1 MNDRV
6 GRGCVPGPAAALPD
20 IRTWVQHSGFEELLQ
35 LYLHQGSLI
44 RSILIGDPQL
54 CRELSERAHIPPVNG
69 GRTDTLLLRL
79 AEPRGR
85 PWYIVTR
92 VPLPSG
98 RHSHGGLHAQKLA
111 QETHQLLGDVP
122 GADLLLSP
130 AHSLNNM
137 MTPGVDEFGFTA
149 VAALSSR
156 GVGDEDDLRQLRRG
170 LFDRGLI
177 CIGSVQVAGCTALCF
192 LTSAAVRSL
201 RHCHVGSNGHVSISE
216 LVNNAGFA
224 NQLFRYAYVKL
235 YALRHGVI
243 PAFPAWDGD
252 QLFGL
257 EDESCAHLKFRR
269 LTFNGFTDHHL
280 LLWAEDHPP
289 IDIDLNGYFQELP
302 RCWQRHR
309 PLLRHLFEL
318 APEQRNAIDAWR
330 HEVTAGG
337 ERTLVAIHVRRGDYR
352 QLQLPDAP
360 WFRLVPERWYLDWLR
375 RIWPT
380 LRDPLL
386 FVATDEPDALL
397 PEFAEFDPISAS
409 FDPLAQRLPP
419 HVRDFE
425 ALRRADYLAIC
436 NSSFSRMAAILA
448 SSAQKCF
455 LPSFQKECFVPY
467 EPWIDAG
474 FWERFQ
480 DAWGAESAGSH
491 SRLLGAVHDAIDN
504 SQQFFKTRID
514 AATIYFDISDL
525 LLYLL
530 HHTTLSGIQ
539 RVQCEI
545 LCRGAESYD
554 AQAIRFVVT
563 DELGGLAEID
573 KSALLNIIKDFHS
586 DIKSRARKECELR
599 AQLASAK
606 PCAFRARDIFI
617 TIGAF
622 WAVPGMGRLLQ
633 RLKNFGV
640 VIGVFIHDILPI
652 TAPEYFQARDRRIF
666 VKGIFEVL
674 TFADFVLTSSEYN
687 KGSLAKHTLGQ
698 RMEPLPIQVVP
709 LAREIPTPFAT
720 DAKTSRAVVEAV
732 SRDYV
737 LCVGTIEVR
746 KNPTYLFHI
755 WKLMVQSGRAK
766 VPTLVFAGRRGWLVQ
781 DFLDQLTASN
791 YLDGKIV
798 LLHDLTD
805 AELDLLYRKC
815 ILTMFP
821 SLAEGWGLPVGESL
835 AYGKVT
841 LSSDAGG
848 IPEVGGKLLD
858 YLDPYNVRAGL
869 ALLLRYLDDP
879 SLRHRR
885 QNEVER
891 YFESRSWQKVTQDF
905 LSAIQALANQV
916 RPCKSVAAIT
926 LPPNCFMPVCADAA
940 SISMDAGNG
949 ALSAELACVSGW
961 QGPRAWGVQ
970 PDALETILRF
980 RASVPAGKRVTVVMR
995 LAVPG
1000 MDCCRIR
1007 VSSGCGA
1014 QTEVSVKGAGSLAV
1028 LSCEIEPDQLITIR
1042 FSTPNPLRD
1051 GDKLGNPPCWILKE
1065 FLYIDRNRLPDQ
1077 KVKEFTD
1084 SGAPQSWSTRSLP
1097 NRAAKSPDLTKGA
1110 PLAKRVLLPQSA
1122 PWDYHQAA
1130 ISFGAFLQAAD
1141 SYWQSDF
1148 SNHRGPPIFVDHAD
1162 RQMFYSNCGNNEYAP
1177 RTGEINETI
1186 TLMRRSNQYVSMS
1199 RFTEG
1204 SIFDRSGTWRGL
1216 GYLKNF
1222 RDAHTLWLSNA
1233 ADGLWLDEQAMADAP
1248 FYEKS
1253 YLIFFNGNL
1262 QNYYHWMVEGLL
1274 SLDILSRT
1282 LGFDSNVK
1290 IALPKSRRIAERFD
1304 HRDSLKAVGLDRYDI
1319 VDVAENLIKVQEAIW
1334 VDSGD
1339 LVEDMPAA
1347 YVKDFQKRVAV
1358 RYAGLCGP
1366 RNRRLFIA
1374 RKGPTRTIDNIEQ
1387 VQALLG
1393 RYEFETVY
1401 LEDKSIIDQILLF
1414 QSAQFVVGAHGAG
1427 LSNLLFCEPGTK
1439 VIEFMPSV
1447 ELRPYFWLLSDKL
1460 ALLHGMQFCTPSGPQ
1475 GFQSA
1480 LTVDVDKLERL
1491 FRMLD
1496 AHF

>member
-6 GRGCVPGPAAALPD
+6 DRSCVPAPAEALPD
-20 IRTWVQHSGFEELLQ
+20 IRTWVQHSGFEELQQ
-35 LYLHQGSLI
+35 LYLDQGSLI

-54 CRELSERAHIPPVNG
+54 CRELSEHAYIPPVNG
-69 GRTDTLLLRL
+69 GGSDSLLLHL
-79 AEPRGR
+79 AEPH
-85 PWYIVTR
+85 IVTR
-92 VPLPSG
+92 VPSSSAQ
-98 RHSHGGLHAQKLA
+98 HSHGGLDAQNLA
-111 QETHQLLGDVP
+111 QETRRLLDHVP
-122 GADLLLSP
+122 SNDLLLSP

-137 MTPGVDEFGFTA
+137 MIPGDDEFGFTA

-156 GVGDEDDLRQLRRG
+156 GVGDEDDLRQLRRR

-177 CIGSVQVAGCTALCF
+177 CIGSVQVGGRTVLCF

-201 RHCHVGSNGHVSISE
+201 RHCHVGSNGHVNMSE
-216 LVNNAGFA
+216 LINNTGFA

-235 YALRHGVI
+235 YALRHGLI
-243 PAFPAWDGD
+243 PAFPAWDGG

-269 LTFNGFTDHHL
+269 LTFNGFTNHHL
-280 LLWAEDHPP
+280 LLWDEDHPP

-302 RCWQRHR
+302 QCWQRHR

-318 APEQRNAIDAWR
+318 APEQRNAIDTWR

-352 QLQLPDAP
+352 QLQLPEAP
-360 WFRLVPERWYLDWLR
+360 WFRLVPERWYLDWLK

-397 PEFAEFDPISAS
+397 PEFAEFNPISAG
-409 FDPLAQRLPP
+409 FDPPVQRLPA

-425 ALRRADYLAIC
+425 TLRRADYLAIC
-436 NSSFSRMAAILA
+436 NSSFSRMAAVLA

-455 LPSFQKECFVPY
+455 LPSFQKKCFVPY
-467 EPWIDAG
+467 EPWFDAG

-480 DAWGAESAGSH
+480 DAWGLEPAS
-491 SRLLGAVHDAIDN
+491 SRGQLLGEVHDAIDN
-504 SQQFFKTRID
+504 SRQFSNV
-514 AATIYFDISDL
+514 ATIYFDISDL
-525 LLYLL
+525 LLYML

-539 RVQCEI
+539 RVQCEF
-545 LCRGAESYD
+545 LSRVAESYD

-563 DELGGLAEID
+563 DGLGGLAEID
-573 KSALLNIIKDFHS
+573 KTALLDIIQDF
-586 DIKSRARKECELR
+586 DADTKSRARKECELR
-599 AQLASAK
+599 AQLASAN

-633 RLKNFGV
+633 RLKNFGA

-652 TAPEYFQARDRRIF
+652 TSPEYFQARDRRVF

-687 KGSLAKHTLGQ
+687 KGSLAKHMIGQ
-698 RMEPLPIQVVP
+698 RMELLPVQVVP
-709 LAREIPTPFAT
+709 LAREIPNPFAT
-720 DAKTSRAVVEAV
+720 DAKMSAAVVEAV

-755 WKLMVQSGRAK
+755 WKLMVQSGRTK

-791 YLDGKIV
+791 YLNGKIL

-815 ILTMFP
+815 ILTIFP
-821 SLAEGWGLPVGESL
+821 SLAEGWGLPIGESL
-835 AYGKVT
+835 AHGKVT

-848 IPEVGGKLLD
+848 IPEVGGKLVD
-858 YLDPYNVRAGL
+858 YLDPYNVRSGF

-879 SLRHRR
+879 LLRHRR

-891 YFESRSWQKVTQDF
+891 YFESRSWQKVTEDF
-905 LSAIQALANQV
+905 LSAIRALVNQV

-926 LPPNCFMPVCADAA
+926 LPPNCFLPVCADAA

-980 RASVPAGKRVTVVMR
+980 RAGMPAGKRVTVVMR
-995 LAVPG
+995 LAIPG
-1000 MDCCRIR
+1000 TDCCRIR

-1065 FLYIDRNRLPDQ
+1065 FLYVDGNRLPDQ
-1077 KVKEFTD
+1077 KAKEFSD
-1084 SGAPQSWSTRSLP
+1084 SDAPQSRSTQSLP
-1097 NRAAKSPDLTKGA
+1097 SPTVKPPDLTKA
-1110 PLAKRVLLPQSA
+1110 ASLAKRVLLPQSA
-1122 PWDYHQAA
+1122 PWDCHQAA

-1148 SNHRGPPIFVDHAD
+1148 SNHRGLPIFADHAD
-1162 RQMFYSNCGNNEYAP
+1162 RQMFYSNCGNHEYAP
-1177 RTGEINETI
+1177 RIGEINESI
-1186 TLMRRSNQYVSMS
+1186 TLMRRGNQYVSTS

-1222 RDAHTLWLSNA
+1222 PGAHTPWLSNA
-1233 ADGLWLDEQAMADAP
+1233 ADGLWLDEQAMAEAP

-1253 YLIFFNGNL
+1253 YLIFYNGNL

-1282 LGFDSNVK
+1282 LGFDSNFK
-1290 IALPKSRRIAERFD
+1290 IALPKSRHIAERFD

-1339 LVEDMPAA
+1339 LGAIPAA
-1347 YVKDFQKRVAV
+1347 YVKDFQKRVAG
-1358 RYAGLCGP
+1358 RYAGLSGP

-1374 RKGPTRTIDNIEQ
+1374 RKGQARTIDNIEQ
-1387 VQALLG
+1387 VQSLLD
-1393 RYEFETVY
+1393 RHEFETVY

-1414 QSAQFVVGAHGAG
+1414 QSAHFVVGAHGAG

-1447 ELRPYFWLLSDKL
+1447 ELRPFFWLLSEKL
-1460 ALLHGMQFCTPSGPQ
+1460 GLVHGMQFCTPSGPQ
-1475 GFQSA
+1475 GFQSS
-1480 LTVDVDKLERL
+1480 LTVDLDKLKRI
-1491 FRMLD
+1491 FRMVD